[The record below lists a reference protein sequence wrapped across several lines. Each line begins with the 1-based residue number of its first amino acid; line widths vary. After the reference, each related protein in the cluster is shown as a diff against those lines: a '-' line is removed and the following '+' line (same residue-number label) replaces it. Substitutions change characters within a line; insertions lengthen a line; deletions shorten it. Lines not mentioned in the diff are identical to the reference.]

1 MSIDQPNTD
10 RIVKQILLRAPRGR
24 VWRAL
29 TDAEEF
35 GHWFGMKF
43 DGAFA
48 PSARIHGAIVP
59 TKVDAEV
66 AKSQKPY
73 EGITFEI
80 QIEQIVPQR
89 LFSYRWHPGAVDPKL
104 DYSSEP
110 TTLVEFTLEDGEGGI
125 LLTVTESGFDK
136 IPLARRAKAFQSN
149 EGGWKMVMVLIEKHL
164 AHAG

>member
-1 MSIDQPNTD
+1 MDTD
-10 RIVKQILLRAPRGR
+10 RIVKQILLHAPRGR

-35 GHWFGMKF
+35 GYWFGMKF

-48 PSARIHGAIVP
+48 PGARVRGAIVP
-59 TKVDAEV
+59 TKVDSEV

-73 EGITFEI
+73 EGISFEI
-80 QIEQIVPQR
+80 QIEQIVPER

-104 DYSSEP
+104 DYSGEP

-125 LLTVTESGFDK
+125 LLTVTETGFDK

>member
-1 MSIDQPNTD
+1 MEGLHMDTD
-10 RIVKQILLRAPRGR
+10 RIVKQILLRAPRAR

-29 TDAEEF
+29 TDAQEF
-35 GHWFGMKF
+35 GYWFGMKF
-43 DGAFA
+43 DGVFA
-48 PSARIHGAIVP
+48 PGTRVHGAIVP
-59 TKVDAEV
+59 TQVDAEV

-73 EGITFEI
+73 EGISFEI
-80 QIEQIVPQR
+80 QIEQIIPER

-136 IPLARRAKAFQSN
+136 IPIARRAGAFRSN
-149 EGGWKMVMVLIEKHL
+149 DQGWSAQMILIEKYL
-164 AHAG
+164 AHVA